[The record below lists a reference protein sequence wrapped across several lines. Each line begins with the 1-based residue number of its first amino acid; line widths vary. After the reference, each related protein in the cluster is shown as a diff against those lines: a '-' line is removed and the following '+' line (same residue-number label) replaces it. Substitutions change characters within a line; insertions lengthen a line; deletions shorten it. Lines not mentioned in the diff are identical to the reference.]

1 MKRITLA
8 ALALLALAPAAP
20 LRAQQTTGVQAE
32 AEVAAVVRRLFD
44 GMRAGDSTVVRSV
57 FHPAARLMTTAVR
70 PDGQTMVRVDSID
83 TFVRAVGTPH
93 EQVWDERIDGLE
105 VRVDGPL
112 ATAWMRYTFYAG
124 DRLSHCGVN
133 AFQLFRAADGW
144 KVIQITDT
152 RRREG
157 CPELPPTRGG

>member
-20 LRAQQTTGVQAE
+20 LRAQQTTDAAAE

-44 GMRAGDSTVVRSV
+44 GMRAGDSTVVRSA
-57 FHPAARLMTTAVR
+57 FHPTARLMTTGVR
-70 PDGQTMVRVDSID
+70 EGQTVVRVDSID

-93 EQVWDERIDGLE
+93 DVVYDERIDGLE

-124 DRLSHCGVN
+124 ERLSHCGVN
-133 AFQLFRAADGW
+133 AFQLFRAAEGW

-157 CPELPPTRGG
+157 CPELPPTRGR